1 MFNLIYADYGQN
13 GALGFQDPAS
23 NWMIGIIDLHDN
35 IMFYLIIIFLL
46 VTWMFIS
53 ILIAP
58 KGTNHYKYLSHGN
71 LIEVIWT
78 ISPAIILWMIG
89 LPSLKLLYMMDEILD
104 AEITIKAIGFQ
115 WGWTYNYGDYSNDDE
130 GITFDSFM
138 IGEEDLEDGDF
149 RRLAVDNYLVLPI
162 NTSIRLIITSNDVI
176 HSFAI
181 PSLGIKCDALPG
193 RLNSVGFVI
202 NRPTILFGQC
212 SELCGVLHSA
222 MPIGIKA
229 VNLPQYLEFINSEL
243 EN

>member
-1 MFNLIYADYGQN
+1 MLNLIRADYGAN
-13 GALGFQDPAS
+13 YALGFQDPAS
-23 NWMIGIIDLHDN
+23 NWMIGIIELHDN
-35 IMFYLIIIFLL
+35 IMYYLIIIFQI
-46 VTWMFIS
+46 VTW
-53 ILIAP
+53 ILITTLFN
-58 KGTNHYKYLSHGN
+58 KNHLKYLSHGN

-78 ISPAIILWMIG
+78 ISPAIILWLIG

-115 WGWTYNYGDYSNDDE
+115 WGWTYSYGDYTENDE

-138 IGEEDLEDGDF
+138 IAENDLELGEL
-149 RRLAVDNYLVLPI
+149 RQLTVDNYLILPI

-193 RLNSVGFVI
+193 RLNSVGFII
-202 NRPTILFGQC
+202 NRPSIIFGQC

-229 VNLPQYLEFINSEL
+229 VNLPQYLEFIKLEL
-243 EN
+243 NEQ